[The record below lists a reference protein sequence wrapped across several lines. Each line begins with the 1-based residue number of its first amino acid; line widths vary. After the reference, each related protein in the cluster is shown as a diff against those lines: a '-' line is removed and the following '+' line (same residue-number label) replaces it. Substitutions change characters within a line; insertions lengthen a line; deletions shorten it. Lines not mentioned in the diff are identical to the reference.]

1 MRKPSRNI
9 GTSPAKRWR
18 EEQHKRALNEDRV
31 FGRVRAKSWMKGTSM
46 GEESSRLQTKVH
58 RDAATTF
65 REKHAKGYQSA
76 GLDFP
81 PSGKLR
87 NFSGKF

>member
-1 MRKPSRNI
+1 
-9 GTSPAKRWR
+9 
-18 EEQHKRALNEDRV
+18 
-31 FGRVRAKSWMKGTSM
+31 MKGTSM

>member
-1 MRKPSRNI
+1 MRKPSTNI
-9 GTSPAKRWR
+9 GTSRAKRWR

-31 FGRVRAKSWMKGTSM
+31 FGKNRAEGWMEGEPMGKG
-46 GEESSRLQTKVH
+46 SSRLQTKVH